1 MESVIQ
7 LNGWAIAVAVLA
19 IIIIGFV
26 WYGPLLGNA
35 WMREMDL
42 PQDFKPAAAQIKR
55 SLLLMIVSAVFST
68 VALDIAIQ
76 VLRPSTWDAGD
87 DVADIFYGVLA
98 PLGVWAGFYLPLLL
112 NGVACENRSW
122 KLFGINA
129 GYHLAALLVAGMIL
143 AHWH

>member
-87 DVADIFYGVLA
+87 DVAAQRPEGACGEEDRGGLELA
-98 PLGVWAGFYLPLLL
+98 RREFLRVAAEAEPGRTGWSRPWWLLTTMPSSVWP
-112 NGVACENRSW
+112 
-122 KLFGINA
+122 
-129 GYHLAALLVAGMIL
+129 
-143 AHWH
+143 